1 MYSFIVLDILLCR
14 DFILFFQDIHVLMDG
29 IEELIKNVTINFL
42 KYQAEDLKSFSKSAK
57 VEDRTEILRNM
68 VSLGFHRITFTEA
81 CQMLSDAGQFDK
93 VVDDFSREHELY
105 LCKKLGERSNI
116 RIDN

>member
-1 MYSFIVLDILLCR
+1 
-14 DFILFFQDIHVLMDG
+14 MDG
-29 IEELIKNVTINFL
+29 IEELVKNVTINLL
-42 KYQAEDLKSFSKSAK
+42 KYQAVDLKSFAKSAK

-93 VVDDFSREHELY
+93 VVDDLSREHELY
-105 LCKKLGERSNI
+105 LCKKLGERSKI
-116 RIDN
+116 RIDNLVLVRRNPTNQRCAFSVFFPLFSF

>member
-1 MYSFIVLDILLCR
+1 
-14 DFILFFQDIHVLMDG
+14 MDG

-42 KYQAEDLKSFSKSAK
+42 KYQAEDLKSFAKSAK

-81 CQMLSDAGQFDK
+81 GQMLSDAGQFDK